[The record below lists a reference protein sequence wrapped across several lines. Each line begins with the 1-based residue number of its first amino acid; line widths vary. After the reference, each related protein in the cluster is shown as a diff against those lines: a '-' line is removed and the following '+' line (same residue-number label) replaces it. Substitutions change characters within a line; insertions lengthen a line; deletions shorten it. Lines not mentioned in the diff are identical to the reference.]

1 MKTRKAV
8 CQSCA
13 APILRDFDMG
23 TEKDGSHSDL
33 YCRRCF
39 AWGAFTD
46 LRMTPEQMHEIIRAR
61 MIGLRFPRFLA
72 KLSANGV
79 YGLKRWAVN
88 KAP

>member
-1 MKTRKAV
+1 MKTKKDI

-13 APILRDFDMG
+13 LPIIREYDKG

-39 AWGAFTD
+39 SWGDFTES
-46 LRMTPEQMHEIIRAR
+46 RMTAEEMHEIVRAR
-61 MIGLRFPRFLA
+61 MIGLKFPRFLA

-79 YGLKRWAVN
+79 YDLKRWAVV
-88 KAP
+88 KV